1 MVTGWSWNSLLVGLG
16 GWLSSFLIRILFHYW
31 PACEN
36 YLVFQAPSWS
46 MFLISMCHKTF
57 DPYSCLSTM
66 CSKPLQYVEFTCQ
79 TYMRLSYYVGS
90 IHVHILWEARCWNI
104 RFFSSPFA
112 WAALL
117 FLFNYILD
125 FIYLFFHFNRKK
137 EKKKKMN
144 ILRLGH
150 HEGHI
155 YLGKFFYIILNAQCI
170 RHKLCPLC
178 SELLLSLS
186 LSLKKSVTGGG
197 QFLTYE
203 KTLMLFIY
211 SYSNIIIKTNWL
223 VVLDSTSLLV
233 QSALC
238 LILF

>member
-1 MVTGWSWNSLLVGLG
+1 
-16 GWLSSFLIRILFHYW
+16 
-31 PACEN
+31 
-36 YLVFQAPSWS
+36 
-46 MFLISMCHKTF
+46 
-57 DPYSCLSTM
+57 
-66 CSKPLQYVEFTCQ
+66 
-79 TYMRLSYYVGS
+79 MRLSYYVGS

-125 FIYLFFHFNRKK
+125 FIYLFIFSFQQKKRKK
-137 EKKKKMN
+137 EKDEHLK
-144 ILRLGH
+144 IRSSWRP
-150 HEGHI
+150 HI
-155 YLGKFFYIILNAQCI
+155 LGKIFYIILNAQCI

-197 QFLTYE
+197 QFLIYE

-223 VVLDSTSLLV
+223 VVLDPTSLLV

-238 LILF
+238 LILFKYE

>member
-1 MVTGWSWNSLLVGLG
+1 MEFSLSRPWRLAILFSYQNFISLLTSL
-16 GWLSSFLIRILFHYW
+16 WELLL
-31 PACEN
+31 
-36 YLVFQAPSWS
+36 FQAPSWS

-125 FIYLFFHFNRKK
+125 FIYLFIFSFQQKKRKK
-137 EKKKKMN
+137 EKDEHLKIKSSW
-144 ILRLGH
+144 RP
-150 HEGHI
+150 HI
-155 YLGKFFYIILNAQCI
+155 HRKIFYIILNISALDTSCV
-170 RHKLCPLC
+170 HYVVSCFF
-178 SELLLSLS
+178 LSLS
-186 LSLKKSVTGGG
+186 LSKRVLLGEVNSSHTKKH
-197 QFLTYE
+197 
-203 KTLMLFIY
+203 
-211 SYSNIIIKTNWL
+211 
-223 VVLDSTSLLV
+223 
-233 QSALC
+233 
-238 LILF
+238 

>member
-1 MVTGWSWNSLLVGLG
+1 MEFPLSRPWRLAIHFSYQNFISLLTSL
-16 GWLSSFLIRILFHYW
+16 WEL
-31 PACEN
+31 
-36 YLVFQAPSWS
+36 LVFQAPSWS

-125 FIYLFFHFNRKK
+125 FIYLFIFSFQQKKRKK
-137 EKKKKMN
+137 EKDEHLKIRSSWRPH
-144 ILRLGH
+144 ILRK
-150 HEGHI
+150 I
-155 YLGKFFYIILNAQCI
+155 FYIILNVSALDTSCVHYVVSYFF
-170 RHKLCPLC
+170 R
-178 SELLLSLS
+178 SLS
-186 LSLKKSVTGGG
+186 LSKRVLLGEVNSSYTKKH
-197 QFLTYE
+197 
-203 KTLMLFIY
+203 
-211 SYSNIIIKTNWL
+211 
-223 VVLDSTSLLV
+223 
-233 QSALC
+233 
-238 LILF
+238 